1 MNDDSRER
9 ELSMDELDMVSGTGA
24 TLPLT
29 QRPGQAGLQP
39 VHGRFGIVD
48 DSV

>member
-1 MNDDSRER
+1 MNDESHER
-9 ELSMDELDMVSGTGA
+9 ELSMDELDEVNGTGS

-29 QRPGQAGLQP
+29 QYAERGGHPFALVRYG
-39 VHGRFGIVD
+39 VVD